1 MFHNNISYLTI
12 SDVHLG
18 NKRNTT
24 YDICRN
30 LNKFFDNYT
39 SKSKFIDL
47 DIIFIGGDLFDKL
60 LVFNSDDV
68 YESISF
74 LYRLM
79 RFCLNNKIKLR
90 ILEGTPSHDW
100 KQSKIANILKEHALE
115 DLDYKYID
123 SLSIEYIQ
131 DLGINVLY
139 VPDEWTDSAD
149 ETYQQVLVLLKD
161 NNLEQVDIAMMHGLF
176 NYQLKD
182 MPNISIKHN
191 ENNYLSIVKYFI
203 NIGHIHTFSFY
214 DRILAQGSFDR
225 IGHNEE
231 ESKGGIV
238 CNIFKDGDMN
248 YNFIENKSAKIFKTI
263 EFKTNDLEKNRK
275 KLNKLLVGLPLDSY
289 IRIKAK
295 KDNPIY
301 SSLEEIKLQYPEYN
315 FTKKSI
321 EDDKE
326 EKTILSYITE
336 VYKPITINKDNI
348 ETTLV
353 NQITS
358 KHELK
363 QIQLNLIKDIIEDT
377 R

>member
-1 MFHNNISYLTI
+1 MFHNTISYLTI

-30 LNKFFDNYT
+30 LDKFFDNYT

-60 LVFNSDDV
+60 LVFNSDDI

-79 RFCLNNKIKLR
+79 RFCLNSKIKLR